1 MPQDISGYDVG
12 ALLYC
17 PANAHH
23 TVAQAVAAE
32 RLPRPFSLALCLEDT
47 VRADALA
54 AAEQAV
60 EQTLHDLTD
69 AARQETFYRPLTF
82 VRVRSPEQLARL
94 GRAYG
99 KYRPLLTGFILP
111 KFFIETCGAYCAV
124 IRDLQADGL
133 DYFYMPVFEAPSM
146 LPLHTRHAALAEVK
160 AQLDALRECILNIR
174 VGGNDLCHV
183 FGLRRDPGHTIYDL
197 RPVAD
202 VLTDLLTTFAPDY
215 LVAGPVWEYYDGPG
229 WAEGLAQECALDRQD
244 GHPSQADPHREPIP
258 SGLPRRLCGRE
269 QHPRLGRP
277 LSRGPQH
284 RGHADERVSDP
295 LPLGAEDR
303 GVGPAVRHHGV
314 RRSRMIKLVVPQGA
328 GVRWYTTDSVR

>member
-99 KYRPLLTGFILP
+99 KYRPLLTVFIQP
-111 KFFIETCGAYCAV
+111 KFFIETCGAY
-124 IRDLQADGL
+124 
-133 DYFYMPVFEAPSM
+133 
-146 LPLHTRHAALAEVK
+146 
-160 AQLDALRECILNIR
+160 
-174 VGGNDLCHV
+174 
-183 FGLRRDPGHTIYDL
+183 
-197 RPVAD
+197 
-202 VLTDLLTTFAPDY
+202 
-215 LVAGPVWEYYDGPG
+215 
-229 WAEGLAQECALDRQD
+229 
-244 GHPSQADPHREPIP
+244 
-258 SGLPRRLCGRE
+258 
-269 QHPRLGRP
+269 
-277 LSRGPQH
+277 
-284 RGHADERVSDP
+284 
-295 LPLGAEDR
+295 
-303 GVGPAVRHHGV
+303 
-314 RRSRMIKLVVPQGA
+314 
-328 GVRWYTTDSVR
+328 

>member
-23 TVAQAVAAE
+23 TIAQAVQTE

-60 EQTLHDLTD
+60 EQTLTALTD

-94 GRAYG
+94 GREYG
-99 KYRPLLTGFILP
+99 RYRPLLTGFILP

-124 IRDLQADGL
+124 IRDLQAEGL

-146 LPLHTRHAALAEVK
+146 VPLHTRHQHLAEVK
-160 AQLDALRECILNIR
+160 AQLDELRDCILNIR

-202 VLTDLLTTFAPDY
+202 LLTDLLTTFAPDY
-215 LVAGPVWEYYDGPG
+215 LVAGPVWEYYNGPG
-229 WAEGLAQECALDRQD
+229 WAEGLARECALDRLN
-244 GHPSQADPHREPIP
+244 GFVGKTVIHPKQISIVNHSLQVSPADYADAQNILAWDDPCLVAP
-258 SGLPRRLCGRE
+258 SAEGTRMNEYQTHFRWAQRVAA
-269 QHPRLGRP
+269 LGQRY
-277 LSRGPQH
+277 GIT
-284 RGHADERVSDP
+284 E
-295 LPLGAEDR
+295 
-303 GVGPAVRHHGV
+303 
-314 RRSRMIKLVVPQGA
+314 
-328 GVRWYTTDSVR
+328 

>member
-69 AARQETFYRPLTF
+69 TARQETF
-82 VRVRSPEQLARL
+82 
-94 GRAYG
+94 
-99 KYRPLLTGFILP
+99 YRPLLTGFILP

-133 DYFYMPVFEAPSM
+133 DYFYMPVFEAPSL

-229 WAEGLAQECALDRQD
+229 WAEGLAQECALDRLN
-244 GHPSQADPHREPIP
+244 GFVGKTVIHPKQIPIVNQSLQVSPADYADANSILAWDDPCLVAP
-258 SGLPRRLCGRE
+258 SAEGTRMNEYQTHFRWAQRVAA
-269 QHPRLGRP
+269 LGR
-277 LSRGPQH
+277 RY
-284 RGHADERVSDP
+284 
-295 LPLGAEDR
+295 
-303 GVGPAVRHHGV
+303 GVT
-314 RRSRMIKLVVPQGA
+314 K
-328 GVRWYTTDSVR
+328 

>member
-60 EQTLHDLTD
+60 EQTLRDLTD

-160 AQLDALRECILNIR
+160 AQLDALRECIPNIR

-183 FGLRRDPGHTIYDL
+183 FGLRRDPRHTIYDL

-229 WAEGLAQECALDRQD
+229 WAEGLARECALDRLN
-244 GHPSQADPHREPIP
+244 GFVGKTVIHPKQIPIVNQSLQVSPADYADANSILTWDDPCLVAP
-258 SGLPRRLCGRE
+258 SAEGTRMNEYQTHFRWAQRVAA
-269 QHPRLGRP
+269 LGR
-277 LSRGPQH
+277 RY
-284 RGHADERVSDP
+284 
-295 LPLGAEDR
+295 
-303 GVGPAVRHHGV
+303 GVT
-314 RRSRMIKLVVPQGA
+314 K
-328 GVRWYTTDSVR
+328 

>member
-32 RLPRPFSLALCLEDT
+32 RLPRPFSLALCLEEHGAGRRPGSG
-47 VRADALA
+47 RAGRG
-54 AAEQAV
+54 
-60 EQTLHDLTD
+60 TNP
-69 AARQETFYRPLTF
+69 ARPYRYRPAGDVLPPPDF
-82 VRVRSPEQLARL
+82 RPVRSPEQLARL

-160 AQLDALRECILNIR
+160 AQLDALRKCILNYR

-215 LVAGPVWEYYDGPG
+215 LVAGP
-229 WAEGLAQECALDRQD
+229 GL
-244 GHPSQADPHREPIP
+244 
-258 SGLPRRLCGRE
+258 
-269 QHPRLGRP
+269 
-277 LSRGPQH
+277 
-284 RGHADERVSDP
+284 
-295 LPLGAEDR
+295 
-303 GVGPAVRHHGV
+303 GV
-314 RRSRMIKLVVPQGA
+314 L
-328 GVRWYTTDSVR
+328 